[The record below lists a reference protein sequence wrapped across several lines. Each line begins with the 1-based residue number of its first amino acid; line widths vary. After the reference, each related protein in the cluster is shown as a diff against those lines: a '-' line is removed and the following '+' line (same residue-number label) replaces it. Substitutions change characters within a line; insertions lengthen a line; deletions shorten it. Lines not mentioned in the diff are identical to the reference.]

1 MPRKP
6 YFQAAISIN
15 APVNDLGSK
24 RRMIQLAVS
33 GSLVTTIKKKKI
45 VEKLIYFIIDFI
57 KIILFSFLKLSS
69 MLIRPG

>member
-15 APVNDLGSK
+15 APINDLGSK

-33 GSLVTTIKKKKI
+33 GSLVTTIKKKKF

-57 KIILFSFLKLSS
+57 KIILFFF
-69 MLIRPG
+69 

>member
-1 MPRKP
+1 
-6 YFQAAISIN
+6 
-15 APVNDLGSK
+15 
-24 RRMIQLAVS
+24 MIQLAVS